1 MLLSKLHVNNY
12 RGLRDVEIPMSRFG
26 CLIGENNSGKSSTL
40 QAISLL
46 RSGAALTRTNFF
58 DDTQEIRIALTLTG
72 ITDNDLARL
81 AEEHRAK
88 IAALLRDSSITL
100 VRIYTTDGK
109 SKLKYVAMMPKE
121 QRFLS
126 ANIDLLV
133 KGKKPGKPFVTEVIA
148 AFPELSSKVLAS
160 MNQSDVRA
168 AIQSLADSLP
178 DDQKQTADVT
188 LPTGI
193 DESVVALLPEI
204 LYIPAVKDLADEVKT
219 TQSTPFGKILG
230 ILLKAIEPKLAD
242 AEELFEQLNT
252 KMNRVRRADGSIQDD
267 RLEEVKL
274 IESTVEKYV
283 RESFASVRI
292 EIDIPPPE
300 LKAVLSG
307 AHIFA
312 DDGVR
317 GPIETKGDGLRRAI
331 VFSILRSF
339 VELERSGALAET
351 EADPATADRYMLLF
365 EEPELYLHP
374 KAQDILFQALSLFAR
389 LHHVLVTTHSPMFFG
404 PEATATFVKLRKVS
418 EPEVTTK
425 PFTRVYPIDLQDMK
439 AKDQFQIICYENNNI
454 AFFADT
460 IVLVEGDSDYLVLPH
475 LARVINPDWDCG
487 KTSVRFA
494 KINGKTSIRRYK
506 EFFARFSTRVVVLA
520 DLDLLVRSFDQIDPP
535 ANIGILRSELITAID
550 DGTSNSNSPQ
560 ERSSEEVRDAHGRG
574 DLKALWQRAK
584 YAYGEYKA
592 GNSTLDEVESTVDE
606 FFAWERDNVRL
617 KALKTP
623 CDDNIRTRK
632 SALLRELRALD
643 VFVLERGDVEAYY
656 PPGIVGR
663 DKPSKAQAFCNI
675 VRTRQAA
682 LALCDEIGVDGTG
695 KKISEFEVIF
705 EVIFEQRG

>member
-88 IAALLRDSSITL
+88 ITALLRNNSITL
-100 VRIYTTDGK
+100 VRINGTDGK

-121 QRFLS
+121 QRFLP

-133 KGKKPGKPFVTEVIA
+133 KGKKAGTPFATEVIA
-148 AFPELSSKVLAS
+148 AFPELSSTVTAS
-160 MNQSDVRA
+160 MNQGDVRA

-178 DDQKQTADVT
+178 DDQKQPADVT

-242 AEELFEQLNT
+242 AKELFEQLNT
-252 KMNRVRRADGSIQDD
+252 KMNRVRRTDGSIKDD
-267 RLEEVKL
+267 RLDEVKL

-283 RESFASVRI
+283 RESFASVKI

-307 AHIFA
+307 AQIFA

-351 EADPATADRYMLLF
+351 EADPTTADRYMLLF

-374 KAQDILFQALSLFAR
+374 KAQDILFQSLSLFAR
-389 LHHVLVTTHSPMFFG
+389 QHHVLVTTHSPMFFG

-418 EPEVTTK
+418 EPEVATK

-460 IVLVEGDSDYLVLPH
+460 VVLVEGDSDYLVLPH
-475 LARVINPDWDCG
+475 LARVLNSDWDCG

-535 ANIGILRSELITAID
+535 ANIGTLRSELITAID
-550 DGTSNSNSPQ
+550 GTSNTNSPQ

-584 YAYGEYKA
+584 HAYGEYKA
-592 GNSTLDEVESTVDE
+592 GRGTMDEVGSSVDE

-617 KALKTP
+617 EALKTP
-623 CDDNIRTRK
+623 CDDNIRARK
-632 SALLRELRALD
+632 TALLRALD
-643 VFVLERGDVEAYY
+643 VFVLDRGDIEVYY
-656 PPGIVGR
+656 PPSIAGR
-663 DKPSKAQAFCNI
+663 DKPSKAQAFCNT
-675 VRTRQAA
+675 VSTREAA
-682 LALCDEIGVDGTG
+682 LALCDEIEVDGTG
-695 KKISEFEVIF
+695 KRMREFEVIF
-705 EVIFEQRG
+705 GAIFGERG